1 MQNKLGKVEQNKN
14 NNHNVNH
21 VSEIEDL
28 DKELAS
34 A

>member
-1 MQNKLGKVEQNKN
+1 MDIEMQNKLKGEN
-14 NNHNVNH
+14 NSH

>member
-1 MQNKLGKVEQNKN
+1 MDIEMQNKHLKGEN
-14 NNHNVNH
+14 NNSINH